1 MLTHVVWDWN
11 GTLFDDVD
19 CCVAV
24 ANQLLREFGLR
35 QLDGVAGYHAKF
47 RFPIV
52 DYYRDLGFDTSKT
65 GNFHAAAV
73 RYIELYTA
81 ASSACAL
88 HDGAMATMTALRH
101 AGVRQV
107 LISASQRDNLAAQLA
122 PFALEDLLD
131 GVHGIDDI
139 YAASKESIARGW
151 LETEGLSADKVL
163 FVGDSEHDFEIARA
177 MGARCVLYSGGHHSR
192 THLESLGAPVIDD
205 LRQVPGLVA
214 AG

>member
-1 MLTHVVWDWN
+1 VVWDWN

-19 CCVAV
+19 CCVDV
-24 ANQLLREFGLR
+24 ANQLLGEFGLPL
-35 QLDGVAGYHAKF
+35 LDGVAGYHAKF

-52 DYYRDLGFDTSKT
+52 DYYRDLGFDTSTT

-81 ASSACAL
+81 ASRACGL
-88 HDGAMATMTALRH
+88 HDGAVATLTALRH

-107 LISASQRDNLAAQLA
+107 LISASQRDNLALQLA
-122 PFALEDLLD
+122 PFSLDGLLD

-139 YAASKESIARGW
+139 YAASKEGITRGW
-151 LETEGLSADKVL
+151 LDTAGLSTDQVL
-163 FVGDSEHDFEIARA
+163 FVGDSEHDAAIAQA
-177 MGARCVLYSGGHHSR
+177 VGARCVLYSGGHHSR
-192 THLESLGAPVIDD
+192 AHLESLGAPVIDD
-205 LRQVPGLVA
+205 LREVPALVA

>member
-19 CCVAV
+19 CCVDV
-24 ANQLLREFGLR
+24 ANQMLGEFGLP
-35 QLDGVAGYHAKF
+35 QLEGRAGYHAKF

-52 DYYRDLGFDTSKT
+52 DYYRDLGFDTSST

-81 ASSACAL
+81 ASSSCGL
-88 HDGAMATMTALRH
+88 HDGALATLTALRT

-122 PFALEDLLD
+122 PFGLGGLLD

-139 YAASKESIARGW
+139 YAASKQNIAHAW
-151 LETEGLSADKVL
+151 LESEGLSPDSVL
-163 FVGDSEHDFEIARA
+163 FVGDSEHDAEIARA
-177 MGARCVLYSGGHHSR
+177 LGARCVLYSGGHHSR

-205 LRQVPGLVA
+205 LREVPGLVA